1 MEGGISMTTALTTA
15 IGDIISIFTTNV
27 TPLLTTAPMVYF
39 LAAAL
44 FGLGV
49 SVFRRVMR
57 AVKKN

>member
-1 MEGGISMTTALTTA
+1 MGTALTTA
-15 IGDIISIFTTNV
+15 ITDIISIFTTNV
-27 TPLLTTAPMVYF
+27 EPLLTTAPMVYF

-49 SVFRRVMR
+49 SVFKRVMR